1 MFSNSF
7 LRHHMSNHVCTA
19 YLFLGQGVSYL
30 LYLRDNAEVER
41 NFWSGFV
48 KVECLPLVNSIVFLV
63 KDICMKVI
71 PYPSDVNLLTVVYSM
86 YM

>member
-1 MFSNSF
+1 MYA
-7 LRHHMSNHVCTA
+7 LRT
-19 YLFLGQGVSYL
+19 YFLGQGVNYL
-30 LYLRDNAEVER
+30 LHLRDNAEVER

-71 PYPSDVNLLTVVYSM
+71 PYSSDVNLLTVVYSM